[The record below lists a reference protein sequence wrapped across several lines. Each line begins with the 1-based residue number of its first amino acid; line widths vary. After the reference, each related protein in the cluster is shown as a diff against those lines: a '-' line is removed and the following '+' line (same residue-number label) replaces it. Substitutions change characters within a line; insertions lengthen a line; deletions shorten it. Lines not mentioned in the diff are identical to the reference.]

1 MPANFCGL
9 VGAEYPIAAFS
20 HCRDVVAAVTRSG
33 GFGVLGAAG
42 YSPDQL
48 DQELTW
54 LDSHCGSR
62 SYGVDLVFPV
72 SYEGDDA
79 AALTAMISPEH
90 IEFVRGLE
98 RRFGI
103 PPRTSFDVGS
113 TVRGHVRAREQ
124 WETARRHNV
133 RLLASA
139 LGPAPADVQAEAHEA
154 GILTAGLVGA
164 PEHVGRHIQA
174 GTDIIVAQGTEAGG
188 HTGEVTTMVLVP
200 QIVDAVSPR
209 PVLAAGGIGDGRQI
223 AAALALGAAGVWTG
237 SIWLT
242 TAESDRHPVLKQRLL
257 AASSRDTVRSK
268 CRTGKSVRQLR
279 TPWVA
284 AWDEPGAPASLPAPL
299 QQMLVRD
306 ATISAIEHGVAAALG
321 TPVGQIVGMMTAERS
336 VTCVMDALVAQFIDA
351 TSRVC
356 AIAAAGESA

>member
-79 AALTAMISPEH
+79 AALTAMIPPEH

-98 RRFGI
+98 RRFSI
-103 PPRTSFDVGS
+103 PPRTSLDAGS
-113 TVRGHVRAREQ
+113 TVRGHVRSREQ
-124 WETARRHNV
+124 WEIARRHNV
-133 RLLASA
+133 GLLASA

-154 GILTAGLVGA
+154 GILTSGLVGA

-174 GTDIIVAQGTEAGG
+174 GTDIIVAQGSEAGG
-188 HTGEVTTMVLVP
+188 HAGEITTMVLVP

-242 TAESDRHPVLKQRLL
+242 TAESDVHPVLKQRLL
-257 AASSRDTVRSK
+257 AAHSRDTVRSK
-268 CRTGKSVRQLR
+268 CRTGKPVRQLR

-284 AWDEPGAPASLPAPL
+284 AWDEPGAPAPLPAPL

-336 VTCVMDALVAQFIDA
+336 VTCVMDALVAQLADA

-356 AIAAAGESA
+356 AVAAAGESA